1 MDLSLSVSI
10 KDRTVV
16 GTSNKIE
23 RMPLTYTTR
32 ILLIHDGKFSSR
44 ITEKPSVNNICD
56 GFRNHHGLS
65 IMD

>member
-1 MDLSLSVSI
+1 MALGGWEGGRCCLGLLALALSAEA
-10 KDRTVV
+10 D
-16 GTSNKIE
+16 
-23 RMPLTYTTR
+23 TTR